1 MNFNEFQEQF
11 FHKTSPEDYFLKL
24 HFQFILAAKR
34 RGQEESDS
42 IRICINVNQ
51 SEKHHQM

>member
-24 HFQFILAAKR
+24 HFQFILAAK
-34 RGQEESDS
+34 ESDS